1 MSDSKD
7 RHLADLFEIE
17 LRRKADLDP
26 GNYWELVWFL
36 QLPLETRCSY
46 MRILEAQID
55 QDTTRKYL
63 SRQSCYYQRN
73 WRAPTRSC
81 LAVEEI
87 QAPTKPWQSIG
98 HRQRRKV
105 ARSRPPKT
113 CREHLSPQPTRVK
126 SSPNHP
132 TFKPA
137 VKANQYTVPAR
148 PTTPNELRDALS
160 AIATLACDAVGYA
173 PVTLN
178 QFRSPKVPNTPP
190 EPESG
195 PEPVTEQVPEEA
207 AQCEPFPEPY
217 PENGS
222 LWVKDTLMQE
232 DLAYFVAVGHYLRA
246 PEDGYTIQDA
256 AGDLYVLEYVAHE
269 FYSSLFHAFSVEG
282 NGESK
287 RISLLPPLAT
297 TVIDLVR
304 GWSVVPKSWKESTKL
319 LPNPR
324 PRCVHC
330 SCIC

>member
-7 RHLADLFEIE
+7 RHLANLFEIE
-17 LRRKADLDP
+17 LQQKADLDP

-36 QLPLETRCSY
+36 QLPLRLDVVICESLRRELTRTQPKNTFCGSLAT
-46 MRILEAQID
+46 I
-55 QDTTRKYL
+55 
-63 SRQSCYYQRN
+63 SP
-73 WRAPTRSC
+73 WRRSKRPPNPGNQ
-81 LAVEEI
+81 LAT
-87 QAPTKPWQSIG
+87 AN
-98 HRQRRKV
+98 V
-105 ARSRPPKT
+105 AR
-113 CREHLSPQPTRVK
+113 VK
-126 SSPNHP
+126 LSPNHP

-148 PTTPNELRDALS
+148 PTTPNELCDALS

-178 QFRSPKVPNTPP
+178 QCRSPKVPNTPP

-207 AQCEPFPEPY
+207 AQCKPFPEPY

-304 GWSVVPKSWKESTKL
+304 GWLVVPKSWKESSKL
-319 LPNPR
+319 LPN
-324 PRCVHC
+324 H
-330 SCIC
+330 

>member
-36 QLPLETRCSY
+36 QLPLRLDAVICESLRRELTRTQPENTF
-46 MRILEAQID
+46 RAQ
-55 QDTTRKYL
+55 
-63 SRQSCYYQRN
+63 
-73 WRAPTRSC
+73 
-81 LAVEEI
+81 
-87 QAPTKPWQSIG
+87 
-98 HRQRRKV
+98 
-105 ARSRPPKT
+105 
-113 CREHLSPQPTRVK
+113 VK

-148 PTTPNELRDALS
+148 LPLPMSFVMLCQPLQHLHATPW
-160 AIATLACDAVGYA
+160 YA

-178 QFRSPKVPNTPP
+178 QCRSPKVPNTPP

-222 LWVKDTLMQE
+222 LWVKDALMQE

-246 PEDGYTIQDA
+246 PEVGYTIKDA

-269 FYSSLFHAFSVEG
+269 FYSSLFHAFLVEG

-304 GWSVVPKSWKESTKL
+304 GWLVVPKSWKESSKL
-319 LPNPR
+319 LPN
-324 PRCVHC
+324 H
-330 SCIC
+330 

>member
-17 LRRKADLDP
+17 LRRKANLDP

-98 HRQRRKV
+98 HPNV
-105 ARSRPPKT
+105 AR
-113 CREHLSPQPTRVK
+113 VK
-126 SSPNHP
+126 LSPNHP

-160 AIATLACDAVGYA
+160 AIATLACD
-173 PVTLN
+173 PL
-178 QFRSPKVPNTPP
+178 VPNTPP

-195 PEPVTEQVPEEA
+195 PEPVTGQVPEEA

-232 DLAYFVAVGHYLRA
+232 DLAYFVTVGHYLRA

-269 FYSSLFHAFSVEG
+269 FYSSLFHAFLVEG

-304 GWSVVPKSWKESTKL
+304 GWSVVPKSWKESSKL
-319 LPNPR
+319 LPN
-324 PRCVHC
+324 H
-330 SCIC
+330 